1 MRALF
6 LVTSVVLS
14 VGFSAVPLNISWAA
28 TPSPYTQICD
38 SARLRSVERADC
50 HAQMKAA
57 QTDTARR
64 DVFQTFDRRINGVL
78 AQDAPAPKADQGNQA
93 Q

>member
-1 MRALF
+1 VRTFF
-6 LVTSVVLS
+6 LVTSVVS
-14 VGFSAVPLNISWAA
+14 GVAAAAPLNISWAA
-28 TPSPYTQICD
+28 TPSPYTQIWD

-57 QTDTARR
+57 ASDEARR
-64 DVFQTFDRRINGVL
+64 DVFKAFDRRINGSL

>member
-1 MRALF
+1 MIPVRALF

-14 VGFSAVPLNISWAA
+14 VGFAAASQAA
-28 TPSPYTQICD
+28 TPSPYVQICD
-38 SARLRSVERADC
+38 SARLRSVARADC

-57 QTDTARR
+57 ASDDVRR
-64 DVFQTFDRRINGVL
+64 DIFETFDRRINGSLV
-78 AQDAPAPKADQGNQA
+78 QDAPARKADQGNQA

>member
-1 MRALF
+1 MRAFL
-6 LVTSVVLS
+6 LVTSVVL
-14 VGFSAVPLNISWAA
+14 GIAAAAQAA
-28 TPSPYTQICD
+28 TPSPYTKICD

-57 QTDTARR
+57 TSDDARR
-64 DVFQTFDRRINGVL
+64 DVFKTFDRRINDSL
-78 AQDAPAPKADQGNQA
+78 AQETPAPKADQGNQA

>member
-14 VGFSAVPLNISWAA
+14 VGFAVASQAA
-28 TPSPYTQICD
+28 TPSPFAQICD

-50 HAQMKAA
+50 HARMKAA
-57 QTDTARR
+57 ASDEARQ
-64 DVFQTFDRRINGVL
+64 DIFKTFDRRINGAL
-78 AQDAPAPKADQGNQA
+78 AQDLPARKADQGNQA

>member
-1 MRALF
+1 MRTLL

-14 VGFSAVPLNISWAA
+14 VGFAAQAA

-57 QTDTARR
+57 TSDDARR
-64 DVFQTFDRRINGVL
+64 DVFKTFDRRINGSL
-78 AQDAPAPKADQGNQA
+78 AQDATAPKADQGNQA

>member
-1 MRALF
+1 MRAVL
-6 LVTSVVLS
+6 LVSGVGLS
-14 VGFSAVPLNISWAA
+14 VGFAAPLNISWAA
-28 TPSPYTQICD
+28 TPSPYAQICD

-57 QTDTARR
+57 ASDEARR
-64 DVFQTFDRRINGVL
+64 DVFKTFDRRINGAL
-78 AQDAPAPKADQGNQA
+78 AQDAPAAKADQGNQA

>member
-1 MRALF
+1 MRALLF
-6 LVTSVVLS
+6 VTSVVLS
-14 VGFSAVPLNISWAA
+14 VGFSAAQAA

-50 HAQMKAA
+50 RAQMKAA
-57 QTDTARR
+57 ASDDVRR
-64 DVFQTFDRRINGVL
+64 DVFKTFDRRINGAL
-78 AQDAPAPKADQGNQA
+78 AQEMPARKADQGNQA